1 MSVAVFGATSRI
13 ARELALVWAE
23 AGHAVW
29 VGGRDAD
36 EAERIAADVRVR
48 TGQRAVAGAFDAL
61 AVDTHDALVGRIEEA
76 VGPLDA
82 VLLAFGDMGDA
93 PGGGDAPVDFAAARR
108 VIDVNFTGA
117 ASLCEAAAAR
127 MIGRRRGTLIGIGS
141 VAGDRGR
148 QSNYVYGS
156 AKGAFALYLQGLR
169 NRLFRHGVHVLTVK
183 LGFVD
188 TRMTWGLKTHIPVVA
203 PDRAARAIH
212 DAALRKVD
220 TLYYPP
226 FWGAV
231 MSVINAIPER
241 AFKRLSL

>member
-1 MSVAVFGATSRI
+1 MSIAVFGATSRI
-13 ARELALVWAE
+13 ARELALTWAE

-29 VGGRDAD
+29 VGGRDVT

-61 AVDTHDALVGRIEEA
+61 DVDGHAALVGSIEDA

-82 VLLAFGDMGDA
+82 AILAFGDMGDGPPA
-93 PGGGDAPVDFAAARR
+93 EGDALDFATARR

-117 ASLCEAAAAR
+117 ASICEAAAAR
-127 MIGRRRGTLIGIGS
+127 MVERHRGTVIGIGS

-188 TRMTWGLKTHIPVVA
+188 TRMTWGLKTRIPVVS
-203 PDRAARAIH
+203 PEQAARAIH
-212 DAALRKVD
+212 HAADQKVD

-226 FWGAV
+226 FWRAV
-231 MSVINAIPER
+231 MGVIKAIPER